1 VVYPSQGVSVVEIAE
16 EVLGGTTMRCYHL
29 RLLNPD
35 SKVVVPVANAD
46 RVGLR
51 PLSEKRAVDRAMR
64 RLRAAEGDE
73 ADNWK
78 DRYRANLDR
87 IKTGDL
93 DEVVDVLLCLADVAR
108 RKTLSF
114 RERKMF
120 DHARQLLVYE
130 VAAVKGKPAEKVER
144 DIEKALQVQ
153 PAPAE
158 ESDRPGPSR
167 PPPIRGDSQN
177 ESAARSVIPDAAAW
191 RSRHHG
197 ARPRR
202 KPGRGWYSRSGRPV
216 KGGAAAGGD

>member
-1 VVYPSQGVSVVEIAE
+1 MNRLGNGGSVRFKVGEKVVYPSQGVSVVEEIADE
-16 EVLGGTTMRCYHL
+16 ELGGTTMSCYHL
-29 RLLNPD
+29 RLLNTE
-35 SKVVVPVANAD
+35 SKVVVPVANAE

-51 PLSEKRAVDRAMR
+51 PLSQKSAVDRAMR

-153 PAPAE
+153 TE
-158 ESDRPGPSR
+158 
-167 PPPIRGDSQN
+167 
-177 ESAARSVIPDAAAW
+177 
-191 RSRHHG
+191 
-197 ARPRR
+197 
-202 KPGRGWYSRSGRPV
+202 PV
-216 KGGAAAGGD
+216 DEG